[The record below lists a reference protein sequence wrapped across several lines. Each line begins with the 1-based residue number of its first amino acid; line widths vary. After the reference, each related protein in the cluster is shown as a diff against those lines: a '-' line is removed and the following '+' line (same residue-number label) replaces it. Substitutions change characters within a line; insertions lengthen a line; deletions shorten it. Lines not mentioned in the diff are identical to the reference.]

1 MANKGVNVESL
12 RLFKVFYMGDKSC
25 FKLRVARS
33 PEEAL
38 TKCFSLGEG
47 VVDGHELK
55 RCCRA
60 EEVTIDGYRL
70 YIEKVQ

>member
-12 RLFKVFYMGDKSC
+12 KLFKVFYMGDKSC

-38 TKCFSLGEG
+38 TKCFSIGERSG
-47 VVDGHELK
+47 DVHELK

-60 EEVTIDGYRL
+60 EEVTLDGYRIH
-70 YIEKVQ
+70 IEKEQ